1 MLEPGL
7 KVAGAGL
14 DNSTWVEAIRREP
27 RERGLVEI
35 VEGGETM
42 LARWTNVDVRAVA
55 LRYLSRGS
63 LSRTAAAEML
73 SSPGSI
79 PRSFRTHHVKSL
91 NPRRNLNASSR

>member
-27 RERGLVEI
+27 RKRGLVEI

-42 LARWTNVDVRAVA
+42 LARWTNVDVPAMGIAVFEQRKPFEDRRGQNA
-55 LRYLSRGS
+55 VESRKHPPVIQDCSFDRYLS
-63 LSRTAAAEML
+63 
-73 SSPGSI
+73 
-79 PRSFRTHHVKSL
+79 
-91 NPRRNLNASSR
+91 